1 MNKLILYIRNR
12 IVVDKNNTLEID
24 KSVKIR
30 NSRIKIRG
38 NGNKLVI
45 EKSCN
50 LYGVNIE
57 IRGENSLIKIGANSI
72 IGKNTYLSA
81 KESCNITIG
90 ENCMFS
96 RNINIMTSDG
106 HGILQN
112 DKRINNA
119 KSIEIGN
126 HVWLADN
133 VTILKGSKI
142 SDNSV
147 VGIGSIVTKKFE
159 EKNLLIVGN
168 SGNIAKRN
176 IKWTTSL

>member
-12 IVVDKNNTLEID
+12 IVIDKNNRLEID

-38 NGNKLVI
+38 TGNKLVL
-45 EKSCN
+45 EKGCN

-81 KESCNITIG
+81 KEGCDITIG
-90 ENCMFS
+90 EDCMFS

-168 SGNIAKRN
+168 PAKVVKKDVN
-176 IKWTTSL
+176 WKNEL